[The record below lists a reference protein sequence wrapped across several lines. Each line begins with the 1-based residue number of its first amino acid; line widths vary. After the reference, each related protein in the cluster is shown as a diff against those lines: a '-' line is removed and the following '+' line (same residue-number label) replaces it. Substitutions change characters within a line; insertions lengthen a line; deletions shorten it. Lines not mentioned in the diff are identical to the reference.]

1 MAAAVLQP
9 ESAASRASSGR
20 RPPPGRIP
28 AGGRKRWVRAHLGH
42 VPISLANLP
51 ELPGCSSVPTPGPRH
66 CCAAAEQSSCSP
78 GDVPGFMVLHGTCG
92 TGHRPAEAC
101 TKAPPEA
108 RGVLATGPSREAKRS
123 SSSQTLPGACSQQ
136 TSASPEAGGQA
147 GISCS
152 VLIASGAQE
161 QETQQQIAREV
172 RLCASWLG
180 YRHGAAG
187 DASQHALSASSTHAK
202 CHD

>member
-1 MAAAVLQP
+1 M
-9 ESAASRASSGR
+9 SGR
-20 RPPPGRIP
+20 VFSQHWRCTWWYHQQIQQ
-28 AGGRKRWVRAHLGH
+28 
-42 VPISLANLP
+42 
-51 ELPGCSSVPTPGPRH
+51 EGPQH
-66 CCAAAEQSSCSP
+66 CCAAQSSPAAPLGPSQGLWCCTALV
-78 GDVPGFMVLHGTCG
+78 GLG
-92 TGHRPAEAC
+92 TGQQAC
-101 TKAPPEA
+101 TKAPVETHE
-108 RGVLATGPSREAKRS
+108 VLATGPSREAKRS
-123 SSSQTLPGACSQQ
+123 SSSQSLPGPCRQQ
-136 TSASPEAGGQA
+136 TSASLEAAGQA